1 MSEKLKVG
9 VVGLNF
15 GKQIIDDMILKGS
28 ASERF
33 ELFAVCATTAE
44 KVKRF
49 TDEYGCKGYVGLE
62 ALLEDTEIEVVV
74 LMTGPNG
81 RAEQIRK
88 IIRADK
94 HVMTTKPFEQDAAA
108 AEAVLREARELGKV
122 VYLNSPAA
130 VSNRDFKQ
138 IRAWESK
145 YDLGKLVGGHHECWY
160 KSVEKADGSWYDDPA
175 QCPAA
180 PILRLGVYGLND
192 VMQLFGKPKSV
203 QVMQTRHFTGRP
215 TPDMAR
221 LSVLFEDG
229 AMVDTLDG
237 WVHQPMRGAS
247 SLILYYENGT
257 VYRNP
262 PLGFE
267 SMGGDAP
274 KPPTRLCLQHKDDCG
289 EITEEIALRPD
300 ELSSFYAW
308 DALYE
313 AVTTG
318 ERSADE
324 TPDAAIVNVIRVLEA
339 VGRATRES
347 HGFAEVHS

>member
-1 MSEKLKVG
+1 MNEKLKVG
-9 VVGLNF
+9 MVGLNF
-15 GKQIIDDMILKGS
+15 GKQIIDDMIMKGP
-28 ASERF
+28 ACGKF
-33 ELFAVCATTAE
+33 ELAAVCATTPE

-62 ALLEDTEIEVVV
+62 ALLEDPEIPVVV

-88 IIRADK
+88 IIRAGK

-108 AEAVLREARELGKV
+108 AESVLKEARELGKV

-138 IRAWESK
+138 IREWERK

-160 KSVEKADGSWYDDPA
+160 KSVEKADGSWYDDPK

-192 VMQLFGKPKSV
+192 MMQLFGKPKSV

-237 WVHQPMRGAS
+237 WVHQPTRGAS

-257 VYRNP
+257 IYRNP
-262 PLGFE
+262 PLE
-267 SMGGDAP
+267 KEVMGEN
-274 KPPTRLCLQHKDDCG
+274 PPRRLCLQHKNDG
-289 EITEEIALRPD
+289 GGITEEISLQPN
-300 ELSSFYAW
+300 EMSSFYAW
-308 DALYE
+308 DAFYD

-318 ERSADE
+318 ERPADE
-324 TPDAAIVNVIRVLEA
+324 TPDSAIVNVIRVLEA
-339 VGRATRES
+339 VGRATKEQ
-347 HGFAEVHS
+347 HGYAEVEA